1 MGGSSYIPSWSR
13 EQHNSSLGNYNLY
26 DSRSSRKQI
35 NSQSRKINELNGTIE
50 DQKVILKRLDY
61 RNHGFIE
68 IVISKV
74 IVL

>member
-1 MGGSSYIPSWSR
+1 MES
-13 EQHNSSLGNYNLY
+13 
-26 DSRSSRKQI
+26 
-35 NSQSRKINELNGTIE
+35 IE

-68 IVISKV
+68 IVINKV